1 MQNQKSKGAAW
12 QRRREEYLRAAGR
25 YDDLIKEGYLASD
38 TVEHWSVIA
47 GGRSGSFQR
56 AGHGTRSYL
65 VKRLGSTTSQPTR
78 NSAGLQLV
86 STRPWVLQR
95 TS

>member
-25 YDDLIKEGYLASD
+25 YDDLIKEGYLPPA
-38 TVEHWSVIA
+38 TVERWSVIA
-47 GGRSGSFQR
+47 GGRSGCFQR
-56 AGHGTRSYL
+56 AGHETRSYL
-65 VKRLGSTTSQPTR
+65 VKRLGSTTSQPTCS
-78 NSAGLQLV
+78 SAGMQLL

>member
-25 YDDLIKEGYLASD
+25 YDDLIKEGYLPPD
-38 TVEHWSVIA
+38 TIERWSVIA
-47 GGRSGSFQR
+47 GGRSGRFQR
-56 AGHGTRSYL
+56 SGHETRSYL
-65 VKRLGSTTSQPTR
+65 VKRLGSTYSQPTR
-78 NSAGLQLV
+78 SSAGMQLL